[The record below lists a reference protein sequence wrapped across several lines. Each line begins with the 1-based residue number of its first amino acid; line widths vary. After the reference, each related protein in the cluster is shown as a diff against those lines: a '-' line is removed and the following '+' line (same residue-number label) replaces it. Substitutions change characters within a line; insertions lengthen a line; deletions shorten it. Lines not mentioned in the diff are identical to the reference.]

1 MTLLIQRCLSASMTV
16 DGVSVAAMED
26 GAVVFVGV
34 RRGDRIE
41 DVRTAAEKLCGLRIF
56 PDERGRMDRSAAQ
69 TGAGFLL
76 VPNFTLCGDATHG
89 RRPDCTDAAPP
100 DEAKHMFERFV
111 DEVAARAPVQCGVF
125 GADMKVTV
133 VNDGPLCIIY
143 DTRNR

>member
-111 DEVAARAPVQCGVF
+111 DEVAAQVPCSAGFSAR
-125 GADMKVTV
+125 
-133 VNDGPLCIIY
+133 I
-143 DTRNR
+143 